1 MAECRFNIDFRDIPS
16 IPKMLK
22 DYLNGNLHAYHG
34 AIFSKENALLQANK
48 KSRNYSAGQRKVLT
62 EVLAK
67 QMRKV
72 SISAR
77 QIKNIELLEKEN
89 TFTVTTGHQ
98 LNLFTGPVFF
108 IYKILQTI
116 KTAEYLN
123 ENNEGKNFVP
133 VFWMATEDHDFEE
146 INHFKTEGD
155 FYQIHEKSGDAVG
168 RIKLSD
174 LSFLDDFEKEFKDFT
189 YGTELIRWAR
199 EAYQEGRS
207 LTLATRILVN
217 RIFGDSGLLI
227 LNGDDKRLK
236 ELVAP
241 VFKKELLE
249 NSLFENAKQA
259 VTQLIGQYGKVQ
271 VNPREINLFYLHD
284 GLRSRIERIGDR
296 YQVVDTAIRFTEEEI
311 LKALHAN
318 PERFSPNAVL
328 RPAYQETVL
337 PNIIYIGGNAEVMYW
352 LELKKFFEAV
362 DLEFP
367 ILVPRNSFAFITEKT
382 LGKIQKLDL
391 CVEDFFG
398 NYQETVHKKLLSKT
412 PLQHMLTE
420 KEDIV
425 KSVFAELKKQA
436 GVTDKTFENLVAAEE
451 VRQLKSFER
460 MHKRLLR
467 AEKIVQAD
475 LYQRYNELYEVVNP
489 AGVWQERKINFS
501 NFYAE
506 NGRDWLNTCYGS
518 INVTKPELTV
528 VVL

>member
-1 MAECRFNIDFRDIPS
+1 
-16 IPKMLK
+16 
-22 DYLNGNLHAYHG
+22 
-34 AIFSKENALLQANK
+34 
-48 KSRNYSAGQRKVLT
+48 
-62 EVLAK
+62 
-67 QMRKV
+67 MRKV

-249 NSLFENAKQA
+249 NSL
-259 VTQLIGQYGKVQ
+259 L
-271 VNPREINLFYLHD
+271 
-284 GLRSRIERIGDR
+284 
-296 YQVVDTAIRFTEEEI
+296 
-311 LKALHAN
+311 
-318 PERFSPNAVL
+318 
-328 RPAYQETVL
+328 
-337 PNIIYIGGNAEVMYW
+337 
-352 LELKKFFEAV
+352 
-362 DLEFP
+362 
-367 ILVPRNSFAFITEKT
+367 KT
-382 LGKIQKLDL
+382 L
-391 CVEDFFG
+391 
-398 NYQETVHKKLLSKT
+398 S
-412 PLQHMLTE
+412 
-420 KEDIV
+420 
-425 KSVFAELKKQA
+425 
-436 GVTDKTFENLVAAEE
+436 
-451 VRQLKSFER
+451 
-460 MHKRLLR
+460 RLLH
-467 AEKIVQAD
+467 
-475 LYQRYNELYEVVNP
+475 
-489 AGVWQERKINFS
+489 S
-501 NFYAE
+501 
-506 NGRDWLNTCYGS
+506 
-518 INVTKPELTV
+518 
-528 VVL
+528 